1 MASGGEKRKGSLRY
15 FGEKGQNASRTGTT
29 FSFLLSEGVQKK
41 KKKGLLSHDSLRL
54 VVGGRKQRVF
64 AENDRHGEAG
74 EKGEQ
79 QFDERC
85 VASLVVLLY
94 VSFFFFF
101 FSCGFFP
108 SRRAASEL
116 LGTPGGRLLRG
127 HAGPERGEVL
137 RAAHVR
143 SLERNGRVR
152 QSPFPT
158 PSLMRLLVSADYES
172 VKTETQ

>member
-101 FSCGFFP
+101 FPVVFSPPGERPQNFLGPQADACFGATP
-108 SRRAASEL
+108 VPNVGKSSALLMSGAWRETDECVNRRFQL
-116 LGTPGGRLLRG
+116 LLLC
-127 HAGPERGEVL
+127 
-137 RAAHVR
+137 
-143 SLERNGRVR
+143 
-152 QSPFPT
+152 
-158 PSLMRLLVSADYES
+158 VSS
-172 VKTETQ
+172 FQPITNQ